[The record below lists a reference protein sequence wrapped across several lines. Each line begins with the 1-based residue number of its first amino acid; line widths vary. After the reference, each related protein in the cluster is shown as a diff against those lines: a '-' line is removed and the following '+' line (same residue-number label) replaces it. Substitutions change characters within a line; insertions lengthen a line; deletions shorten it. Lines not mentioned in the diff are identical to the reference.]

1 MFRIRIW
8 WGQAE
13 INLYPEKMHKIK
25 LVKMAFHWKAI
36 LLTMLIWKLDF
47 GLWFWGSNLSNPG
60 SFLVPNVS
68 FQIYCLAIQNISFKK
83 WFNTALIKILIK
95 LEMFFHYFFFQYL
108 LSFIIYVGCR
118 SGFWSKNL
126 DGRPGSFNSVQFKKL
141 HSTAHKNLY

>member
-1 MFRIRIW
+1 
-8 WGQAE
+8 
-13 INLYPEKMHKIK
+13 
-25 LVKMAFHWKAI
+25 MAFHWKAI

-95 LEMFFHYFFFQYL
+95 LEMFFHYFFFSIFAFIHYL
-108 LSFIIYVGCR
+108 RWLQVWILV
-118 SGFWSKNL
+118 WKNS
-126 DGRPGSFNSVQFKKL
+126 DGRPGSFNSVQFKNCILRRTKICTSS
-141 HSTAHKNLY
+141 STQKPCNSRHQ

>member
-1 MFRIRIW
+1 
-8 WGQAE
+8 
-13 INLYPEKMHKIK
+13 
-25 LVKMAFHWKAI
+25 MAFHWKAI

-47 GLWFWGSNLSNPG
+47 GLWFWGSNLSNLG

-118 SGFWSKNL
+118 SGFWSEKIQMEDLGASILYSLKNCIL
-126 DGRPGSFNSVQFKKL
+126 RRTKICTSSSTQKHCNSRHQ
-141 HSTAHKNLY
+141 